1 MSSNK
6 HALSLEELEAS
17 LKDVAGSLPPGFDS
31 ASVPR
36 VASPPTY
43 FSLITSSTAD
53 PFGLMMTERERRLI
67 TRMHISQMKSEFPE
81 IEDYYYLNYN
91 AASAVNDE
99 EADENS
105 LLFPL
110 PQRYNKKTPKKP
122 TDGKATDKVGG
133 ENLLLSEFGKVSKS
147 TTARPRQQLSFPPLP
162 PQPTG
167 DDEFAV
173 PKLIEEMHLAAIKEE
188 AVQAILGRALDNLP
202 AVLATGKGQK
212 ALKAVVRKCPPES
225 AESVVDSLIDSF
237 ELLSVSR
244 PKAKQAECDG
254 FIANVLTAVAPLIS
268 EFSGERVLEKCTRWL
283 SKKAFSWL
291 IYSRLGVVLTCML
304 LSRAELCKQQSP
316 GPSAELE
323 GEYTAALQN
332 AFIPLMEHVN
342 DIFEF
347 AAPSGTSDF
356 YVWQL
361 FALVAVN
368 LDRNQ
373 KRQLVAELRER
384 IMGVIAK
391 NEANALA
398 TLNLFLNAIG
408 LDASQLRQ
416 AL

>member
-1 MSSNK
+1 M
-6 HALSLEELEAS
+6 SLEELEAS
-17 LKDVAGSLPPGFDS
+17 LREVGATSPPGFGGVS
-31 ASVPR
+31 AIPR
-36 VASPPTY
+36 VTSPPAY
-43 FSLITSSTAD
+43 FTHLTPSMQD
-53 PFGLMMTERERRLI
+53 PFALMMTERERRLI

-81 IEDYYYLNYN
+81 IEDHYYLNYN
-91 AASAVNDE
+91 AGSTENEEDE
-99 EADENS
+99 ESTTQA

-110 PQRYNKKTPKKP
+110 PQKHHKKTPKKVTPP
-122 TDGKATDKVGG
+122 TGG
-133 ENLLLSEFGKVSKS
+133 SENLLSEFGKVSKS

-162 PQPTG
+162 PQPQE
-167 DDEFAV
+167 DDHFAI
-173 PKLIEEMHLAAIKEE
+173 PKLIEELYLAAIKEE
-188 AVQAILGRALDNLP
+188 ANQEVLEKALQSLP
-202 AVLATGKGQK
+202 AVLTTAKGQR
-212 ALKAVVRKCPPES
+212 ALKALVKKGHPEYS
-225 AESVVDSLIDSF
+225 EKVLDSLIDNF
-237 ELLSVSR
+237 ELLPVSR
-244 PKAKQAECDG
+244 PKAKQTECDA
-254 FIANVLTAVAPLIS
+254 FIANVLTAVAPLIT
-268 EFSGERVLEKCTRWL
+268 EFPGEKVLEKCCRWL

-304 LSRAELCKQQSP
+304 LSRAELSKQQ
-316 GPSAELE
+316 AACNTELE
-323 GEYTAALQN
+323 AQYIKALQTS
-332 AFIPLMEHVN
+332 FLPLMDHVN

-384 IMGVIAK
+384 IMGIIGK
-391 NEANALA
+391 NEATSLS